1 MHKREPVWKRTR
13 TFRRIQAKARFVGFL
28 KRHKQALSVVSAV
41 VVFMSFTLKE
51 ELGEH
56 VKNELATVQNV
67 IDNVDKLITAE
78 NEGIGK
84 INEQRELDQI
94 LATVR
99 GEKYMAPAV
108 PMALLSFGHEI
119 AILHIFDSI
128 SVRKQYY
135 EEQEHAIHLE
145 VEELRHQPM
154 PDRETKMKFGIQMDA
169 RIRRVGALVG
179 EARGEVFW
187 RRNMLERELQ
197 VTKWGVYILFLLGW
211 TLGLALTF
219 LGEKSNTG
227 E

>member
-1 MHKREPVWKRTR
+1 MHRREPMWKRTGA
-13 TFRRIQAKARFVGFL
+13 FRRTQGTARFFDFL
-28 KRHKQALSVVSAV
+28 KRHKQALSIVSAV

-56 VKNELATVQNV
+56 VKDELTTVQNV
-67 IDNVDKLITAE
+67 IDKVDKLITDE

-84 INEQRELDQI
+84 INEHRELDEI
-94 LATVR
+94 LAIVR
-99 GEKYMAPAV
+99 GEKYIAPEV

-128 SVRKQYY
+128 SVRRQYY

-154 PDRETKMKFGIQMDA
+154 PDRETKMKFGIQMDE

-187 RRNMLERELQ
+187 RRSMLQRELQ
-197 VTKWGVYILFLLGW
+197 LTKWGVYVLFLLGW
-211 TLGLALTF
+211 MLGLTLTF
-219 LGEKSNTG
+219 VGDKPSIG
-227 E
+227 G